1 MSTGNDI
8 SALYHEFTDALI
20 EVLAENAAGT
30 ARRGRLAR
38 AHAVVK
44 NHPDCSEAGYFLAVE
59 TAFAKWEIF
68 QNAGRWEHPSPRKRA
83 S

>member
-20 EVLAENAAGT
+20 EVLAENDVGA

-44 NHPDCSEAGYFLAVE
+44 HHPDCSEAGYFLAVE
-59 TAFAKWEIF
+59 TAFAKWETF
-68 QNAGRWEHPSPRKRA
+68 QNAGRWDQLPPAKRA
-83 S
+83 